1 MKNFWDCFFII
12 PNNNSNYFLYKSSDG
27 KIPSEKL
34 KDYINQITNNNYV
47 IKINKNIENEKN
59 ELSEIE
65 AIENTKII
73 MEQIQ
78 NNKNNFINNFEN
90 FKNFFKEKK
99 KIQLDKKKNEF
110 PEDFIK
116 GCYDDL
122 KKRHNN
128 SRISLG
134 LFEYYYLNEDKQ
146 IEIEFLDKIYEI
158 LKNYDQINNEE
169 KKILEKEYND
179 LKQDYLK
186 KKYEGEDDEDNEDD
200 EETEDYKS
208 NGNKENS
215 FYDNDDKNL
224 LNNKTDNEIENKNKK
239 KENKEN
245 NKNDNIIEDKNKN
258 KNEDEQKENGINEE
272 KNENNKEKK
281 KDKENEM
288 ENGGQIINKKE
299 KQIEINDDKKQN
311 IKEYEY
317 KSIEE
322 KPLKTT
328 QGNIREKEFENKK
341 ENIKCFNF
349 IGKICGFFSK
359 KTKKGKK

>member
-47 IKINKNIENEKN
+47 IKINKNIENDKN
-59 ELSEIE
+59 ELSEID

-78 NNKNNFINNFEN
+78 NNKNNFIDNFEN

-99 KIQLDKKKNEF
+99 KIKLDKKKNEF

-134 LFEYYYLNEDKQ
+134 LFEYYYLTEDKQ
-146 IEIEFLDKIYEI
+146 IEIEFLDKLYEI
-158 LKNYDQINNEE
+158 LKNYEQINKEE
-169 KKILEKEYND
+169 KKILEEEYND

-186 KKYEGEDDEDNEDD
+186 KK
-200 EETEDYKS
+200 
-208 NGNKENS
+208 
-215 FYDNDDKNL
+215 
-224 LNNKTDNEIENKNKK
+224 I
-239 KENKEN
+239 
-245 NKNDNIIEDKNKN
+245 
-258 KNEDEQKENGINEE
+258 
-272 KNENNKEKK
+272 
-281 KDKENEM
+281 
-288 ENGGQIINKKE
+288 
-299 KQIEINDDKKQN
+299 
-311 IKEYEY
+311 
-317 KSIEE
+317 
-322 KPLKTT
+322 
-328 QGNIREKEFENKK
+328 
-341 ENIKCFNF
+341 
-349 IGKICGFFSK
+349 
-359 KTKKGKK
+359 